1 MHFKLGTFDYGSA
14 PGGRQQLA
22 QIRAPGY
29 EAKEE
34 VRSWDVTTQARYG
47 KDYLARMVPRGQGSV
62 KGSPLRELH
71 NSVFDAIVRDKGRGR
86 TVFVGSGSWL
96 YDFVGK
102 WVPGGVV
109 GWMLDVGNKNKGA
122 LGRSKPL
129 AESVEVGVEGGK
141 DDDSDGSYERVYA

>member
-1 MHFKLGTFDYGSA
+1 MQFKLGTFDYGSA

-22 QIRAPGY
+22 QIRAPRY

-34 VRSWDVTTQARYG
+34 VRSWDAATQARYG
-47 KDYLARMVPRGQGSV
+47 KDYLARVVSGAQGTV

-71 NSVFDAIVRDKGRGR
+71 NAVFDAVVKDKGRGGA
-86 TVFVGSGSWL
+86 VFVGSGSWM

-109 GWMLDVGNKNKGA
+109 GWMLDTKNRRTA
-122 LGRSKPL
+122 DVTDQVS
-129 AESVEVGVEGGK
+129 EEIEGGR
-141 DDDSDGSYERVYA
+141 DDESDGSYERVYT